1 MKRSTTGLLIFIVV
15 LIFAFTVGS
24 YILMASFFGLVSLIG
39 LIALIES
46 IKPLKWCLQRT
57 SKVFDIILFVFTILA
72 VMSYGLTIAASLT
85 VMGLGYT
92 LFYGPYLREQLHKD
106 KETEKR
112 KPVSN
117 YRHKFNTK

>member
-1 MKRSTTGLLIFIVV
+1 M
-15 LIFAFTVGS
+15 
-24 YILMASFFGLVSLIG
+24 G

-57 SKVFDIILFVFTILA
+57 SKAFDIIIFGFSILA
-72 VMSYGLTIAASLT
+72 VMQYGLTIAASLT

-106 KETEKR
+106 KKN
-112 KPVSN
+112 KQPIGN
-117 YRHKFNTK
+117 YRSKFNTK